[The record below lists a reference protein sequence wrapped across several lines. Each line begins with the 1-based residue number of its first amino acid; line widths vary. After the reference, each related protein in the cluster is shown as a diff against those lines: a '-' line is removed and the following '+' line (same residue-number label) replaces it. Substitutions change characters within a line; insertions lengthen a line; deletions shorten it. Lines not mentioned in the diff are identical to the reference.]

1 MALEVAD
8 RDARS
13 AGMANALF
21 GAASIKER
29 ITGVA
34 TRSREVAGGSDD
46 RHARE

>member
-29 ITGVA
+29 ITGEAIPSRNPVS
-34 TRSREVAGGSDD
+34 RSCR
-46 RHARE
+46 RLR